1 MADPTGL
8 LTVSSTQTFTTS
20 MPNNYA
26 MSVSCPPVVQP
37 NVSFACSFTTAGSAG
52 NVTFSYFDV
61 KVPATA
67 LQTTPIAT
75 MREFFYFDNEVN
87 GSMGFL
93 IFGKILTA
101 LLKRKQK
108 ISSM

>member
-75 MREFFYFDNEVN
+75 MREFFYFDNEVKWID
-87 GSMGFL
+87 GFSDL
-93 IFGKILTA
+93 WQNID
-101 LLKRKQK
+101 LLC
-108 ISSM
+108 